1 MARQINRLTAVEVKS
16 KTKPK
21 GMYPDGGGLY
31 LRVTDTGSKSWVYR
45 FSVDKKANQMGLGKY
60 PTIGLAEARTEAE
73 KYRKLVQQGI
83 SPIEDRE
90 AERSA
95 SKAAVKRIWTF
106 KECAK
111 AYIDAHS
118 PSWKNPKHRAQWP
131 STLER
136 YVYPILGDHSVE
148 DIDVDL
154 VMEALE
160 PIWHTKT
167 ETATRVRG
175 RIEAVLDWA
184 QVRHYRSQDKRN
196 PARWKGRL
204 DRLLPPR
211 SKVAKVKHF
220 AALDYELIGEFMAE
234 LKQRTGISAKG
245 LEFLILTATRTGE
258 VMGATWGEINM
269 DKAIWIIPADRTK
282 TEMEYRIPLSDEA
295 LAVLKEMKEIQV
307 SDYVFPGQADQRPM
321 SNMAF
326 LMLLRRMGHDDL
338 TAHGFRSCFRV
349 WAAERTGYSHK
360 VAEMALGHA
369 IGSKVEAAYQRSDLL
384 EKRRNLLNEWA
395 TYTAM
400 PPIAGNVTTLASRA

>member
-1 MARQINRLTAVEVKS
+1 MARHINRLTALNVSSKIKS
-16 KTKPK
+16 K

-31 LRVTDTGSKSWVYR
+31 LRVTEAGTKSWVYR

-60 PTIGLAEARTEAE
+60 PSVSLAEARIEAE

-83 SPIEDRE
+83 SPISYRE

-95 SKAAVKRIWTF
+95 SQAAIKRVWTF

-131 STLER
+131 STLKR
-136 YVYPILGDHSVE
+136 YVYPTLGNHSAE
-148 DIDVDL
+148 DIDVGL
-154 VMEALE
+154 VMEVLE

-184 QVRHYRSQDKRN
+184 QVRGYRSEEKRN

-204 DRLLPPR
+204 DKLLPAR
-211 SKVAKVKHF
+211 SKVAKVQHF
-220 AALDYELIGEFMAE
+220 AALDYNLIGEFMAE
-234 LKQRTGISAKG
+234 LRQRTAISAKG
-245 LEFLILTATRTGE
+245 LEFLILTATRTSE
-258 VMGATWGEINM
+258 VMGSTWDEIDM

-282 TEMEYRIPLSDEA
+282 TEMEYRIPLSDDA

-307 SDYVFPGQADQRPM
+307 SGYVFPGQADQRPM

-326 LMLLRRMGHDDL
+326 LMLLKRMGHSDL
-338 TAHGFRSCFRV
+338 TAHGFRSCFRD
-349 WAAERTGYSHK
+349 WAAERTKYPHEM
-360 VAEMALGHA
+360 AEMALGHA
-369 IGSKVEAAYQRSDLL
+369 IGSKVEAAYRRGDLF
-384 EKRRNLLNEWA
+384 EKRCRMMNDWA